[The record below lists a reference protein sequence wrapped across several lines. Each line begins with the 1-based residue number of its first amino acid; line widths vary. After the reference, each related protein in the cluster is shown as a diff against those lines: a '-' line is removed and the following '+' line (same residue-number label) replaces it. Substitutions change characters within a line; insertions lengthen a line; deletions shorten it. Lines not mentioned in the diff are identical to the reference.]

1 MYFYVIKGPQ
11 RVGFGITGNP
21 ESREKDYTGAWGYE
35 ANFSALWHGTR
46 PMVATLEDTI
56 KIMHRDRLWHVDFW
70 RTEWFENLTLEQA
83 ITFVEDI
90 IQRTHLELVR
100 TR

>member
-1 MYFYVIKGPQ
+1 
-11 RVGFGITGNP
+11 
-21 ESREKDYTGAWGYE
+21 
-35 ANFSALWHGTR
+35 
-46 PMVATLEDTI
+46 
-56 KIMHRDRLWHVDFW
+56 MHRDRLWHVDFW